1 MGVEQQRLVIR
12 VTITQF
18 HPLSRARRMPV
29 WVARAL
35 VASLH
40 RSALCDTPHRQCNKV
55 SGAQGKCDQAGT
67 YLRWMK
73 LSAPIPRAFVA
84 ANLATKG
91 EPELGPRTSGIEQTT
106 VARSRGPVVATV
118 EHGCALPLPSVQ
130 RTSAFEYG
138 WEQKNDPLISN
149 VFKVNGSGEAR
160 TLICLEAHQAHGKS
174 HTTRLFATGRV

>member
-1 MGVEQQRLVIR
+1 
-12 VTITQF
+12 
-18 HPLSRARRMPV
+18 
-29 WVARAL
+29 
-35 VASLH
+35 
-40 RSALCDTPHRQCNKV
+40 
-55 SGAQGKCDQAGT
+55 
-67 YLRWMK
+67 MK